1 MDDEQIKHET
11 ANTAPMAGMLNALL
25 SNPDLLQKIGSAV
38 GAMQNTAQTVSQN
51 TAPQGERETA
61 SEQKEPAVQTAST
74 SADALSSI
82 LSDPSMLEK
91 LPQIIA
97 VMKPLMGSIPAPA
110 PAAKEAKQSPELCRD
125 NLLCSL
131 KPFLSPE
138 RRDAV
143 DAILRI
149 AKLGAV
155 FQQLK

>member
-1 MDDEQIKHET
+1 MEDEQIKNES

-38 GAMQNTAQTVSQN
+38 GAMQNTAQTTSQS
-51 TAPQGERETA
+51 TTSHGERETA
-61 SEQKEPAVQTAST
+61 SEQKEPAAQTAST

-91 LPQIIA
+91 LPQIIS
-97 VMKPLMGSIPAPA
+97 VMKPLMGSIPA